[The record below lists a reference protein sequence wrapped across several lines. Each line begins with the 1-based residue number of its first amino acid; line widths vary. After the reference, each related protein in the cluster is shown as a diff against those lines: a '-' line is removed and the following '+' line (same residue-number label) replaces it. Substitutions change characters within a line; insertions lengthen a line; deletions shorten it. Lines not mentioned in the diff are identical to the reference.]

1 MNRITTGKKSASKS
15 GFKSLWAGL
24 ARLLQGGSA
33 GAAPAGR
40 RCLASARIL
49 AAALADWLAGRA
61 AAREF
66 WEGHVH
72 WLPALDRPE
81 SWFWAVVVL
90 VLARSRWHG

>member
-1 MNRITTGKKSASKS
+1 MNRSTTDKENASNS
-15 GFKSLWAGL
+15 SFRSLLAGL
-24 ARLLQGGSA
+24 IRPLRGRPA

-40 RCLASARIL
+40 RCLARARGL
-49 AAALADWLAGRA
+49 ATALVDWLAGR

>member
-1 MNRITTGKKSASKS
+1 MNRTTTGKKSASRS
-15 GFKSLWAGL
+15 GFKFLWAGL
-24 ARLLQGGSA
+24 TRPLRGGSA

-40 RCLASARIL
+40 RRLARARGL
-49 AAALADWLAGRA
+49 AAALADWLAARP
-61 AAREF
+61 AREF